1 MFDTFRRLAGS
12 YKYFHHN
19 KFLEEKKKGYREKRK
34 KEKIDLRNT
43 FNSLYASNRSN
54 ELLFSLIHFPIKTI
68 GKPIKLFD
76 GFEAI

>member
-1 MFDTFRRLAGS
+1 MNIFTIINSFKKRKGDIERKGR
-12 YKYFHHN
+12 
-19 KFLEEKKKGYREKRK
+19 KKK
-34 KEKIDLRNT
+34 IDPGNT